1 MMKLPGLLVWSAIAT
16 CTLLAPPGFV
26 LPAATTATAFHDEH
40 GPIVNAPA
48 GAVEGRMEGKM
59 RVFKGIPYA
68 SPPVGLVRW
77 KPPSP
82 MPHWVGVRQA
92 TEFGPACFQ
101 PKSKLSSIYTAN
113 PMPMSEDC
121 LTLNIW
127 TLTGARNAPVFFWIH
142 GGALTG
148 GSSREPVY
156 DGARLAGR
164 GILVVSI
171 NYRLGVFG
179 YLAHPELS
187 SESPRGVSGNYGLLD
202 QIQALEWVRGNISAF
217 GGDPLNVTIAG
228 ESAGALSV
236 MYLMAAPAARGLFAK
251 AIAESAYMISTPELK
266 QRSFGS
272 PSAEESGTK
281 LVAALHAE
289 NIAAL
294 RAIDAATLTEAAPA
308 AGYAPWGTVDGHVLL
323 RQLIDVFDKG
333 EQAPVPLLA
342 GFNSGEIR
350 SLRVLAPQ
358 PPTTSAEYEARI
370 RERYLDLA
378 DEFLRL
384 YPSANMEESIL
395 ATTRDALYG
404 WTAQRLVRKQTALGQ
419 PSFLYYFDHGY
430 PAADSAGL
438 HGFHAS
444 ELPYVFGTFDATPPL
459 WPKVPATAQE
469 TKLSA
474 AIIGYWSSFARTGR
488 PQAAD
493 EPDWP
498 AFGSAG
504 SYMAFEGAPQPSDHL
519 LPGMYEF
526 NEEVVCR
533 RRASGEVAWNWNAG
547 LASPKL
553 PAQQTQCKPSPATV
567 GKSR

>member
-1 MMKLPGLLVWSAIAT
+1 MIKLPGLLVWSAIAA
-16 CTLLAPPGFV
+16 CTLLAPSGFTQ
-26 LPAATTATAFHDEH
+26 PAATTAAAFHDEH

-48 GAVEGRMEGKM
+48 GAVEGRMEGKL

-68 SPPVGLVRW
+68 SPPVGMARW

-82 MPHWVGVRQA
+82 MPHWAGVRQA

-127 TLTGARNAPVFFWIH
+127 TLPEARNAPVFFWIH
-142 GGALTG
+142 GGALTS

-156 DGARLAGR
+156 DGARIAGR

-187 SESPRGVSGNYGLLD
+187 SESPFGVSGNYGLLD
-202 QIQALEWVRGNISAF
+202 QIRALEWVRVNISAF
-217 GGDPLNVTIAG
+217 GGDSSNVTIAG

-236 MYLMAAPAARGLFAK
+236 MYLMTAPPARGLFAK

-281 LVAALHAE
+281 LAAALHAE

-308 AGYAPWGTVDGHVLL
+308 AGYAPWGTVDGHVLP

-358 PPTTSAEYEARI
+358 PPANSAEYEARI

-384 YPSANMEESIL
+384 YPSANMEEGIL

-438 HGFHAS
+438 QGFHAS
-444 ELPYVFGTFDATPPL
+444 ELPYVFGTFDGTPPL
-459 WPKVPATAQE
+459 WPKVPAKAQE
-469 TKLSA
+469 TKLSD
-474 AIIGYWSSFARTGR
+474 AIIGYWSSFARTGQ

-493 EPDWP
+493 EP
-498 AFGSAG
+498 
-504 SYMAFEGAPQPSDHL
+504 
-519 LPGMYEF
+519 
-526 NEEVVCR
+526 
-533 RRASGEVAWNWNAG
+533 G
-547 LASPKL
+547 LAGVRIGRFLHGIRGSSAAL
-553 PAQQTQCKPSPATV
+553 RSYFARDV
-567 GKSR
+567 RI

>member
-1 MMKLPGLLVWSAIAT
+1 MILLRRLLVWAAAAASLTPVLLYSAERDTSAS
-16 CTLLAPPGFV
+16 APSKDKNGQ
-26 LPAATTATAFHDEH
+26 
-40 GPIVNAPA
+40 IVKAPA
-48 GAVEGRMEGKM
+48 GSIEGRIEGDL

-68 SPPVGLVRW
+68 LPPVGSARW
-77 KPPSP
+77 TPPSP
-82 MPHWVGVRQA
+82 MPRWTDVKKA

-101 PKSKLSSIYTAN
+101 PRSKLSSIYTED

-127 TLTGARNAPVFFWIH
+127 APVKAHNAPVFFWIH

-179 YLAHPELS
+179 WLAHPELS
-187 SESPRGVSGNYGLLD
+187 SESPLGLSGNYGLLD
-202 QIQALEWVRGNISAF
+202 QIQALQWVRSNISAF
-217 GGDPLNVTIAG
+217 GGDPANVTIAG

-236 MYLMAAPAARGLFAK
+236 MYLMAAPPARGLFAK

-281 LVAALHAE
+281 LAAALHTP
-289 NIAAL
+289 NVAAL
-294 RAIDAATLTEAAPA
+294 RAMDAAALTEAAPA
-308 AGYAPWGTVDGHVLL
+308 AGFAPWGAIDGHILP
-323 RQLIDVFDKG
+323 RQLVDVFDKG

-350 SLRVLAPQ
+350 SLRILAP
-358 PPTTSAEYEARI
+358 PPAANA
-370 RERYLDLA
+370 ERYESTIRSQYGDLA

-384 YPSANMEESIL
+384 YPSTNMQESIW

-419 PSFLYYFDHGY
+419 SGFLYFFDHGY
-430 PAADSAGL
+430 PAADAAGL

-444 ELPYVFGTFDATPPL
+444 ELPYVFGTFDGTPPL
-459 WPKVPATAQE
+459 WPKIQATPQE
-469 TKLSA
+469 TKFSDA
-474 AIIGYWSSFARTGR
+474 MIGYWSSFARTGR
-488 PQAAD
+488 PQAAN

-498 AFGSAG
+498 AFGSTG
-504 SYMAFEGAPQPSDHL
+504 VLHGIQ
-519 LPGMYEF
+519 
-526 NEEVVCR
+526 R
-533 RRASGEVAWNWNAG
+533 
-547 LASPKL
+547 
-553 PAQQTQCKPSPATV
+553 SPAALGSPFARDV
-567 GKSR
+567 RVH